1 MLRKILI
8 ALLLYSSFVYA
19 EEYTLKEILVTT
31 PTRKSENQKN
41 IIANTTVIT
50 EEEIEQ
56 AGLSSLSELLQ
67 KQSGI
72 EISNLGGP
80 GKVSSINIR
89 GTSSTHSIILLDGM
103 RIGASTSGMTAIE
116 NLPLS
121 QIEKIEIVRGPA
133 SSLYGQDGIGGV
145 IQIFTKKGREGFHPY
160 LNIGYGRYQTK
171 QLNAG
176 ISGGN
181 KTTSY
186 ALNISGTNTDGF
198 SAFVPD
204 SSKASNTQNLD
215 KDKYKNRSISSTL
228 SYNLNKDYKID
239 LQYFLTTGR
248 NMFDNRF
255 ANSSPDQNY
264 RDKSKQEV
272 YAMKTTGQINKLWE
286 SSIKIGKSTDLYS
299 AQQHYNMDTF
309 VYDPDVVDLYE
320 TTQYQM
326 TWQNNIKLNK
336 GSLVMLYD
344 FLQEK
349 IDTTDLYDKTKR
361 TNNGFVLGYN
371 IEYNQNTLQTSLRK
385 DLNSQYNNETTGNI
399 GYAYQINPQWKI
411 SSSFGTA
418 FVAPSFNHLY
428 SSVDSWALGNP
439 DLKPEKSKNIEGS
452 IKYQDNS
459 KSFSLTAY
467 QNAIKDFIIYEAIAE
482 NSRTN
487 TQNLNEAKIQGV
499 TLTGDQSFE
508 HIQLKGSLTAESPKN
523 KDTNKYL
530 PRRAKLYGNLSINYY
545 IQEWIFGIE
554 QIGSGSRYDDKAN
567 NNKIEGYMITNLIA
581 NFALNEKTTINFRL
595 DNAFDK
601 AYALAYEGSQS
612 SSTGYIYQTPGRSL
626 YTNLRYD
633 F

>member
-56 AGLSSLSELLQ
+56 AGLSSLAELLQ

-103 RIGASTSGMTAIE
+103 RIGASTSSMTAIE

-133 SSLYGQDGIGGV
+133 SSLYGQNGIGGV

-160 LNIGYGRYQTK
+160 LSIGYGRYQTK

-255 ANSSPDQNY
+255 ANFSPDQNY

-371 IEYNQNTLQTSLRK
+371 TEYNQNTLQTSLRK

-418 FVAPSFNHLY
+418 FVAPSFNYLY

-530 PRRAKLYGNLSINYY
+530 PRRAKLYGNLGINYY

-567 NNKIEGYMITNLIA
+567 NNKIEGYTITNLIA

-626 YTNLRYD
+626 YANLRYD

>member
-160 LNIGYGRYQTK
+160 LSIGYGRYQTK

-385 DLNSQYNNETTGNI
+385 DLNSQYNNEATNNI

>member
-56 AGLSSLSELLQ
+56 AGLSSLAELLQ

-160 LNIGYGRYQTK
+160 LSIGYGRYQTK

-186 ALNISGTNTDGF
+186 ALNISGINTDGF

-255 ANSSPDQNY
+255 ANFSPDQNY

-336 GSLVMLYD
+336 GSLVILYD

-418 FVAPSFNHLY
+418 FVAPSFNYLY

>member
-56 AGLSSLSELLQ
+56 AGLSSLAELLQ

-103 RIGASTSGMTAIE
+103 RIGASTSSMTAIE

-121 QIEKIEIVRGPA
+121 QIEKIEIVRGPT

-160 LNIGYGRYQTK
+160 LSIGYGRYQTK

-255 ANSSPDQNY
+255 ANFSPDQNY

-371 IEYNQNTLQTSLRK
+371 TEYNQNTLQTSLRK

-418 FVAPSFNHLY
+418 FVAPSFNYLY

-530 PRRAKLYGNLSINYY
+530 PRRAKLYGNLGINYY

-567 NNKIEGYMITNLIA
+567 NNKIEGYTITNLIA

-626 YTNLRYD
+626 YANLRYD

>member
-56 AGLSSLSELLQ
+56 AGLSSLAELLQ

-103 RIGASTSGMTAIE
+103 RIGASTSGMTTIE

-160 LNIGYGRYQTK
+160 LSIGYGRYQTK

-255 ANSSPDQNY
+255 ANFSPDQNY

-418 FVAPSFNHLY
+418 FVAPSFNYLY

-459 KSFSLTAY
+459 KSFYLTAY

-508 HIQLKGSLTAESPKN
+508 HIKLKGSLTAESPKN

-545 IQEWIFGIE
+545 IQEWVFGIE

>member
-56 AGLSSLSELLQ
+56 AGLSSLAELLQ

-89 GTSSTHSIILLDGM
+89 GASSTHSIILLDGM

-160 LNIGYGRYQTK
+160 LSIGYGRYQTK

-255 ANSSPDQNY
+255 ANFSPDQNY

-371 IEYNQNTLQTSLRK
+371 TEYNQNTLQTSLRK

-418 FVAPSFNHLY
+418 FVAPSFNYLY

-530 PRRAKLYGNLSINYY
+530 PRRAKLYGNLGINYY

-567 NNKIEGYMITNLIA
+567 NNKIEGYTITNLIA

-626 YTNLRYD
+626 YANLRYD

>member
-56 AGLSSLSELLQ
+56 AGLSSLAELLQ

-160 LNIGYGRYQTK
+160 LSIGYGRYQTK

-255 ANSSPDQNY
+255 ANFSPDQNY

-418 FVAPSFNHLY
+418 FVAPSFNYLY

>member
-103 RIGASTSGMTAIE
+103 RIGASTSGMTTIE

-160 LNIGYGRYQTK
+160 LSIGYGRYQTK

>member
-56 AGLSSLSELLQ
+56 AGLSSLAELLQ

-89 GTSSTHSIILLDGM
+89 GASSTHSIILLDGM

-145 IQIFTKKGREGFHPY
+145 IQIFTKKGKEGFHPY
-160 LNIGYGRYQTK
+160 LGIGYGRYQTK

-255 ANSSPDQNY
+255 ANFSPDQNY

-336 GSLVMLYD
+336 GSLVVLYD

-385 DLNSQYNNETTGNI
+385 DLNSQYNNEATGNI

-418 FVAPSFNHLY
+418 FVAPSFNYLY

-530 PRRAKLYGNLSINYY
+530 PRRAKLYGNLGINYY

-567 NNKIEGYMITNLIA
+567 NNKIEGYTITNLIA

-626 YTNLRYD
+626 YANLRYD

>member
-41 IIANTTVIT
+41 IIADTTVIT

-56 AGLSSLSELLQ
+56 AGLSSLAELLQ

-160 LNIGYGRYQTK
+160 LSIGYGRYQTK

-255 ANSSPDQNY
+255 ANFSPDQNY

-371 IEYNQNTLQTSLRK
+371 TEYNQNTLQTSLRK

-418 FVAPSFNHLY
+418 FVAPSFNYLY

-530 PRRAKLYGNLSINYY
+530 PRRAKLYGNLGINYY

>member
-8 ALLLYSSFVYA
+8 ASLLYSSFIYA

-41 IIANTTVIT
+41 IIADTTVIT

-56 AGLSSLSELLQ
+56 AGLSSLAELLQ

-145 IQIFTKKGREGFHPY
+145 IQIFTKKGKEGFHPY
-160 LNIGYGRYQTK
+160 LGIGYGRYQTK

-228 SYNLNKDYKID
+228 SYALNKDYKID

-255 ANSSPDQNY
+255 ANFSPDQNY
-264 RDKSKQEV
+264 RDKSKQEI

-299 AQQHYNMDTF
+299 AQQHFNWGTF

-336 GSLVMLYD
+336 GSLVVLYD

-349 IDTTDLYDKTKR
+349 INTTDLYDKTKR

-371 IEYNQNTLQTSLRK
+371 IEHNQNTLQTSLRK

-411 SSSFGTA
+411 NSSFGTA
-418 FVAPSFNHLY
+418 FVAPSFNYLY

-452 IKYQDNS
+452 IKYQDNL

-467 QNAIKDFIIYEAIAE
+467 QNSIKDFIIYEAIAE

-508 HIQLKGSLTAESPKN
+508 YIQLKGSLTAESPKN

-601 AYALAYEGSQS
+601 VYALAYEGSQS

-626 YTNLRYD
+626 YANLRYD

>member
-8 ALLLYSSFVYA
+8 ASLLYSSFIYA

-41 IIANTTVIT
+41 IIADTTVIT

-56 AGLSSLSELLQ
+56 AGLSSLAELLQ

-145 IQIFTKKGREGFHPY
+145 IQIFTKKGKEGFHPY
-160 LNIGYGRYQTK
+160 LGIGYGRYQTK

-228 SYNLNKDYKID
+228 SYDLNKDYKID

-255 ANSSPDQNY
+255 ANFSPDQNY
-264 RDKSKQEV
+264 RDKSKQEI

-299 AQQHYNMDTF
+299 AQQHFNWDTL

-336 GSLVMLYD
+336 GSLVVLYD
-344 FLQEK
+344 FLQEE

-371 IEYNQNTLQTSLRK
+371 IEHNQNTLQTSLRK
-385 DLNSQYNNETTGNI
+385 DLNSQYNNEATGNI

-418 FVAPSFNHLY
+418 FVAPSFNYLY
-428 SSVDSWALGNP
+428 SSIDSWALGNP
-439 DLKPEKSKNIEGS
+439 DLKPEKSKNIEGN
-452 IKYQDNS
+452 IKYQDNL

-487 TQNLNEAKIQGV
+487 TQNLNEAKIQGI
-499 TLTGDQSFE
+499 TLTGNQFFE

-545 IQEWIFGIE
+545 IREWIFGIE

-626 YTNLRYD
+626 YVNLRYD

>member
-56 AGLSSLSELLQ
+56 AGLSSLAELLQ

-145 IQIFTKKGREGFHPY
+145 IQIFTKKGKEGFHPY
-160 LNIGYGRYQTK
+160 LSIGYGRYQTK

-255 ANSSPDQNY
+255 ANFSPDQNY

-309 VYDPDVVDLYE
+309 VYDPDVVDLYK

-418 FVAPSFNHLY
+418 FVAPSFNYLY

-626 YTNLRYD
+626 YVNLRYD

>member
-160 LNIGYGRYQTK
+160 LSIGYGRYQTK

>member
-1 MLRKILI
+1 
-8 ALLLYSSFVYA
+8 
-19 EEYTLKEILVTT
+19 
-31 PTRKSENQKN
+31 
-41 IIANTTVIT
+41 
-50 EEEIEQ
+50 
-56 AGLSSLSELLQ
+56 
-67 KQSGI
+67 
-72 EISNLGGP
+72 
-80 GKVSSINIR
+80 
-89 GTSSTHSIILLDGM
+89 
-103 RIGASTSGMTAIE
+103 MTAIE

-145 IQIFTKKGREGFHPY
+145 IQIFTKKGKEGFHPY
-160 LNIGYGRYQTK
+160 LGIGYGRYQTK

-228 SYNLNKDYKID
+228 SYDLNKDYKID

-255 ANSSPDQNY
+255 ANFSPDQNY
-264 RDKSKQEV
+264 RDKSKQEI

-299 AQQHYNMDTF
+299 AQQHFNWDTL

-336 GSLVMLYD
+336 GSLVVLYD
-344 FLQEK
+344 FLQEE

-371 IEYNQNTLQTSLRK
+371 IEHNQNTLQTSLRK
-385 DLNSQYNNETTGNI
+385 DLNSQYNNEATGNI

-418 FVAPSFNHLY
+418 FVAPSFNYLY
-428 SSVDSWALGNP
+428 SSIDSWALGNP
-439 DLKPEKSKNIEGS
+439 DLKPEKSKNIEGN
-452 IKYQDNS
+452 IKYQDNL

-487 TQNLNEAKIQGV
+487 TQNLNEAKIQGI
-499 TLTGDQSFE
+499 TLTGNQFFE

-545 IQEWIFGIE
+545 IREWIFGIE

-626 YTNLRYD
+626 YVNLRYD

>member
-56 AGLSSLSELLQ
+56 AGLSSLAELLQ

-103 RIGASTSGMTAIE
+103 RIGASTSGMAAIE

-160 LNIGYGRYQTK
+160 LSIGYGRYQTK

-418 FVAPSFNHLY
+418 FVAPSFNYLY

-467 QNAIKDFIIYEAIAE
+467 QNAIKDFIIYEAITE

>member
-160 LNIGYGRYQTK
+160 LSIGYGRYQTK

-186 ALNISGTNTDGF
+186 ALNIAGTNTDGF

-204 SSKASNTQNLD
+204 NSKASNTQNLD

>member
-56 AGLSSLSELLQ
+56 AGLSSLAELLQ

-89 GTSSTHSIILLDGM
+89 GASSTHSIILLDGM

-160 LNIGYGRYQTK
+160 LSIGYGRYQTK

-255 ANSSPDQNY
+255 ANFSPDQNY

-309 VYDPDVVDLYE
+309 VYDPDVVDLYK

-418 FVAPSFNHLY
+418 FVAPSFNYLY

-612 SSTGYIYQTPGRSL
+612 SSTGYIYQTPGRGL

>member
-8 ALLLYSSFVYA
+8 AVLLYSSFVYA

-56 AGLSSLSELLQ
+56 AGLSSLAELLQ

-160 LNIGYGRYQTK
+160 LSIGYGRYQTK

-418 FVAPSFNHLY
+418 FVAPSFNYLY